1 MKIDKNNHSL
11 VYAEPGKVFKRI
23 SDGIILG
30 NTLYLG
36 YTYYINNKLLLDP
49 LLELPEHYVE
59 IDETECF
66 NSDDK

>member
-1 MKIDKNNHSL
+1 MKIDKNNSSL
-11 VYAEPGKVFKRI
+11 IYADSGKVFKRI
-23 SDGIILG
+23 SDGLIFG
-30 NTLYLG
+30 NKLYLG
-36 YTYYINNKLLLDP
+36 YTYYINNKLLLEP